1 VKLLVLAYCTL
12 VRTFIASVKE
22 VMFVILSVCL
32 CVRRITQKIVDEIY
46 GVVGC
51 VAVTS
56 RLNFGVNPD
65 RNADT
70 GIFKRNFLPV
80 RDRRGQFNQLLTQ

>member
-1 VKLLVLAYCTL
+1 M
-12 VRTFIASVKE
+12 RTFIASVKE

-70 GIFKRNFLPV
+70 GIF
-80 RDRRGQFNQLLTQ
+80 